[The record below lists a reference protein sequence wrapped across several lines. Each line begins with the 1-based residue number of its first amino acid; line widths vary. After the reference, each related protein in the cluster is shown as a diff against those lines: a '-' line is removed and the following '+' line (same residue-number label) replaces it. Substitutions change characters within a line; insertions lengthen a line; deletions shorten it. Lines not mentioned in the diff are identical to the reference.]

1 MFVSPPVYMLK
12 PQPPSVAGLEVQEG
26 IKVKGGHKI
35 EALIK

>member
-12 PQPPSVAGLEVQEG
+12 PQLPSVAGLEVQEG